1 MVGVYQELG
10 GRELSPQEPR
20 FRKMFCENNN
30 GYEFDTY
37 CKQIWH
43 VYTSTVL
50 KFVGSFTVSG
60 SNEVANLWKKTKPYG
75 RNG

>member
-43 VYTSTVL
+43 VYTSTL
-50 KFVGSFTVSG
+50 F
-60 SNEVANLWKKTKPYG
+60 
-75 RNG
+75 